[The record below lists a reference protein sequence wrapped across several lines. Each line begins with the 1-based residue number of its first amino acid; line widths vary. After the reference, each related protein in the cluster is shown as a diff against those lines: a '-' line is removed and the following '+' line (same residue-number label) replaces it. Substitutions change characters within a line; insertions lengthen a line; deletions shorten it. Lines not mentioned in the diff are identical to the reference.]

1 MVLFSIGH
9 LVEALQELE
18 SLKDIAPREPNL
30 FFLLGKTC
38 KRLGRMDQA
47 MAHFCVALDL
57 KPSSADIGVIK
68 SAIEKLK
75 LPDDPNEDSL

>member
-9 LVEALQELE
+9 LLEALQELE
-18 SLKDIAPREPNL
+18 TLKDIAPREPNL

-38 KRLGRMDQA
+38 KRLGKIDQA

-68 SAIEKLK
+68 SAIEKLS
-75 LPDDPNEDSL
+75 LPEDDEDSI